1 MEKNEKVVDRET
13 IVRIIDEQREQ
24 AQKDIMCILD
34 GIDDEYLDNVCDV
47 IVDRFNIIKEKLVI
61 GDYSLKKIKKR
72 LGRRKHIFRVL

>member
-13 IVRIIDEQREQ
+13 IIRIIDEQREQ

-61 GDYSLKKIKKR
+61 GDYSLKKTKKR
-72 LGRRKHIFRVL
+72 LGR

>member
-13 IVRIIDEQREQ
+13 IIRIIDEQREQ

-72 LGRRKHIFRVL
+72 LGR

>member
-1 MEKNEKVVDRET
+1 MEKNENIAGRET
-13 IVRIIDEQREQ
+13 IIRIIDEQREQ

-72 LGRRKHIFRVL
+72 LGR